1 MSDDYDYIIVGAGS
15 AGCVL
20 ANRLSREGSHRVLL
34 IEAGGKDK
42 NPLIHIPLGFA
53 FLMKDPKVNWCYQ
66 TEPEPNMNNRRID
79 WPRGKVIGGSS
90 AINGMVYIRG
100 QQQDYDNWAA
110 SGCSGWSYNDVLP
123 YFKNT
128 EHNVDGE
135 NKHHGIGGPLWV
147 GNPAD
152 KFELAKVFIAA
163 GVDIGIPACDDFNGE
178 NQEGMGFYQLN
189 IKNGVR
195 QSSATTFLKPILK
208 RTNLTTHLNSLVHKV
223 TIEDGS
229 ATGVSYTYKG
239 KQLNATATGEVILC
253 AGTINSPQLLELS
266 GIGNPEYLAPH
277 GITVNS
283 ALPGVGENLQDHL
296 TINLQQKLKNIIT
309 FYDEVKPLSF
319 IKNIVNYL
327 IRRKGLLAHPA
338 AQAGAFLKTTNKETR
353 PNAQIHFAPAAGEED
368 AKGNIKTISGT
379 TATVCCLQ
387 PQSRGS
393 VHIISGD
400 STVYPAIKANYLA
413 TKKDQQDMVDAVK
426 KTRTIFESSVMD
438 RYREEEILPGPQC
451 QSDEEILEYVRAQ
464 GNSVYH
470 PVGTCKMGT
479 DDQAVVDP
487 KLKVIGI
494 KNLRVADAS
503 VMPIILSGNTNAG
516 AVMIA
521 QRCCEFILQDAKEKS
536 AAALVQ
542 NLPMRSYD

>member
-100 QQQDYDNWAA
+100 QKQDYDNWAA
-110 SGCSGWSYNDVLP
+110 NGCAGWTFDDVLP
-123 YFKNT
+123 YFKST

-135 NKHHGIGGPLWV
+135 SKYHGIGGPLWV
-147 GNPAD
+147 DDAANE
-152 KFELAKVFIAA
+152 FELAKVFIAA
-163 GVDIGIPACDDFNGE
+163 GVDIGIPANDDFNGE
-178 NQEGMGFYQLN
+178 TQEGMGFYQLS
-189 IKNGVR
+189 IKNGLR
-195 QSSATTFLKPILK
+195 QSSAATFLKPIQK
-208 RTNLTTHLNSLVHKV
+208 RTNLTTHTNSLVHKV
-223 TIEDGS
+223 IIKDGT
-229 ATGVSYTYKG
+229 AVGVSYTYKG
-239 KQLNATATGEVILC
+239 KQLHAKATGEVILC

-266 GIGNPEYLAPH
+266 GIGNPQYLTPH
-277 GITVNS
+277 GIKVNA
-283 ALPGVGENLQDHL
+283 ALLGVGENLQDHL
-296 TINLQQKLKNIIT
+296 TVNIQQKLKNIIT
-309 FYDEVKPLSF
+309 FYDEVKPFDLVKNIIKFF
-319 IKNIVNYL
+319 IKRN
-327 IRRKGLLAHPA
+327 GLLTHPPA
-338 AQAGAFLKTTNKETR
+338 KTGAFFKTTDLQER
-353 PNAQIHFAPAAGEED
+353 PNAQIHFAPAAGED
-368 AKGNIKTISGT
+368 DKKGNIKTVPGT
-379 TATVCCLQ
+379 TATVCSLQ
-387 PQSRGS
+387 PESRGS
-393 VHIISGD
+393 VHITSGD
-400 STVYPAIKANYLA
+400 ATVYPIIKANYLD
-413 TKKDQQDMVDAVK
+413 TEKDQQDIVDAIK
-426 KTRTIFESSVMD
+426 KTRSIFKSSVMD

-451 QSDEEILEYVRAQ
+451 QSDQEILDYARAE

-479 DDQAVVDP
+479 DKMAVVDP
-487 KLKVIGI
+487 RLKVIGI
-494 KNLRVADAS
+494 ENLRVADAS

-521 QRCCEFILQDAKEKS
+521 ERCCKFILQDAKEKS
-536 AAALVQ
+536 AATLTQ